1 MPITW
6 PAYQA
11 PPAPAATADAAT
23 WANYLAHVRIQDDRL
38 RFDAQQVTA
47 GLSTDAQNAR
57 AAAEQAV
64 AEAGK
69 AQAEAN
75 VKHAEALQAMAAA
88 MGKEVQLGIDQAT
101 LLEALRIVRQ
111 DGP

>member
-6 PAYQA
+6 PTYTA
-11 PPAPAATADAAT
+11 PPTPAANADAAT

-57 AAAEQAV
+57 AAAEQQV

-69 AQAEAN
+69 AQAA
-75 VKHAEALQAMAAA
+75 ALKEMAAA
-88 MGKEVQLGIDQAT
+88 VAEQPPAGVSEPT
-101 LLEALRIVRQ
+101 LLSALEIVGKRE
-111 DGP
+111 